1 MERTKSVNGKKRL
14 FADFALF
21 LIAAAFDLITKAAAA
36 DRLKG
41 QPELPLLPGIL
52 ELRYLENHG
61 AAFSLFQ
68 NGRIMFSIVAVSA
81 VILIAAMLLRPPAT
95 RRYLPFR
102 LCLVAVAAGAAGN
115 LADRLLYGYVRDFI
129 YFVLIDFPIFNVADI
144 YVTCAAAL
152 LCILILFYYREEDF
166 AFLRRRVS

>member
-1 MERTKSVNGKKRL
+1 MKNEKKRL
-14 FADFALF
+14 FADLAIF
-21 LIAAAFDLITKAAAA
+21 LIAVTLDLITKSAAA

-68 NGRIMFSIVAVSA
+68 NGKIVFSIVAVIAIVLIA
-81 VILIAAMLLRPPAT
+81 VILLRTPAARH
-95 RRYLPFR
+95 YLPFR

-115 LADRLLYGYVRDFI
+115 LADRLIYGYVRDFI
-129 YFVLIDFPIFNVADI
+129 YFILIDFPIFNVADI

-152 LCILILFYYREEDF
+152 LCILILFYYRDEDF